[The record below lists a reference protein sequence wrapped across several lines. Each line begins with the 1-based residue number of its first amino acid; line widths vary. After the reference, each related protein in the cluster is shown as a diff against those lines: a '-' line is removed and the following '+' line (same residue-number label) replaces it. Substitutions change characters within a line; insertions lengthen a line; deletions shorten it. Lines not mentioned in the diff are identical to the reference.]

1 MKARTEQKSG
11 KTSYEIQVEQD
22 SKDKWFQAFS
32 LLAHSKLDDARRNT
46 EHMVTKTKD
55 DMAKKLV
62 RDVETV
68 INFVHEIF
76 LLSKCYLM
84 KADQFRKVEEM
95 LRLSEKHLQRLE
107 ENINFGINFDENN
120 HTQTN

>member
-1 MKARTEQKSG
+1 
-11 KTSYEIQVEQD
+11 
-22 SKDKWFQAFS
+22 
-32 LLAHSKLDDARRNT
+32 
-46 EHMVTKTKD
+46 MVTKTKD

-76 LLSKCYLM
+76 LVSKCYLM

-107 ENINFGINFDENN
+107 DNINFEEINMQ
-120 HTQTN
+120 QTNQTG